1 MPSRI
6 ECTGCVRVP
15 LCPDAAIQYFT
26 PEGERQW
33 APGWD
38 PTYAAGAPA
47 ELAPGLVFE
56 TEAHGARTTWVVT
69 HSGPRELA
77 YSRVMPG
84 EQAGIVTVRCEP
96 DGDGT
101 VAHVTYRLTAL
112 GPEAA
117 RRLVDFEAAY
127 PRLMRLWGE
136 LIGKALASE

>member
-1 MPSRI
+1 MSPAI
-6 ECTGCVRVP
+6 ECSGRVRVA
-15 LCPDAAIQYFT
+15 LSPDAAIQYFT
-26 PEGERQW
+26 PEGERRW

-69 HSGPRELA
+69 HSAPREMA
-77 YSRVMPG
+77 YSRVIPG
-84 EQAGIVTVRCEP
+84 EHAGTVAVRCEP
-96 DGDGT
+96 DGDDT

-117 RRLVDFEAAY
+117 RRLADFEQAY
-127 PRLMRLWGE
+127 PRFMRLWEE
-136 LIGKALASE
+136 LIGKALASD